1 MLLVADHSFLVTQR
15 WDIRVG
21 TSQGP
26 RTLIT
31 LKCLDTSILNT
42 DKNHLITLTVDGK
55 RVRIL
60 IPVGGAG
67 DAQRSFVYNLVAALA
82 PMVKFG
88 KVQLLLNAGD
98 HAHLKQ
104 AVEGI

>member
-1 MLLVADHSFLVTQR
+1 LVTQH

-42 DKNHLITLTVDGK
+42 DENHLITLTESHH
-55 RVRIL
+55 
-60 IPVGGAG
+60 G
-67 DAQRSFVYNLVAALA
+67 DTT
-82 PMVKFG
+82 
-88 KVQLLLNAGD
+88 
-98 HAHLKQ
+98 
-104 AVEGI
+104 

>member
-42 DKNHLITLTVDGK
+42 DKNHLITLTPDREEKEKLEKQLIVHCAASA
-55 RVRIL
+55 VRL
-60 IPVGGAG
+60 
-67 DAQRSFVYNLVAALA
+67 RKY
-82 PMVKFG
+82 
-88 KVQLLLNAGD
+88 
-98 HAHLKQ
+98 
-104 AVEGI
+104 

>member
-31 LKCLDTSILNT
+31 FKCLDTSILNT
-42 DKNHLITLTVDGK
+42 DKNHLITLTV
-55 RVRIL
+55 R
-60 IPVGGAG
+60 A
-67 DAQRSFVYNLVAALA
+67 
-82 PMVKFG
+82 
-88 KVQLLLNAGD
+88 LNARLFARDKNGPESQVVMASRD
-98 HAHLKQ
+98 RDISGTYHYYQ
-104 AVEGI
+104 

>member
-1 MLLVADHSFLVTQR
+1 MLLVADQSVLVTQR

-42 DKNHLITLTVDGK
+42 DKNHLITLTLPLD
-55 RVRIL
+55 IHSNTFFPFL
-60 IPVGGAG
+60 
-67 DAQRSFVYNLVAALA
+67 YNNNK
-82 PMVKFG
+82 MTTS
-88 KVQLLLNAGD
+88 QLHVTLYSPLD
-98 HAHLKQ
+98 WRTTFTQTTLC
-104 AVEGI
+104 

>member
-21 TSQGP
+21 MSQGP

-42 DKNHLITLTVDGK
+42 DENHLISLTPPIAGK
-55 RVRIL
+55 NTMHGIEAKERRDLHLSWTVT
-60 IPVGGAG
+60 GNT
-67 DAQRSFVYNLVAALA
+67 RSTSKQLAAH
-82 PMVKFG
+82 
-88 KVQLLLNAGD
+88 NTRTED
-98 HAHLKQ
+98 
-104 AVEGI
+104 

>member
-42 DKNHLITLTVDGK
+42 DKNHLITLT
-55 RVRIL
+55 
-60 IPVGGAG
+60 
-67 DAQRSFVYNLVAALA
+67 
-82 PMVKFG
+82 
-88 KVQLLLNAGD
+88 LLQGVITTRQLNARRN
-98 HAHLKQ
+98 
-104 AVEGI
+104 I

>member
-42 DKNHLITLTVDGK
+42 DENHLITLTPCVTPRHNIDGPTA
-55 RVRIL
+55 VTL
-60 IPVGGAG
+60 PL
-67 DAQRSFVYNLVAALA
+67 FLYNHY
-82 PMVKFG
+82 FSG
-88 KVQLLLNAGD
+88 R
-98 HAHLKQ
+98 KQ
-104 AVEGI
+104 

>member
-1 MLLVADHSFLVTQR
+1 LVTQR

-42 DKNHLITLTVDGK
+42 DKNHLITLTQD
-55 RVRIL
+55 
-60 IPVGGAG
+60 
-67 DAQRSFVYNLVAALA
+67 
-82 PMVKFG
+82 
-88 KVQLLLNAGD
+88 
-98 HAHLKQ
+98 
-104 AVEGI
+104 EGRLHGVLSSVTI

>member
-1 MLLVADHSFLVTQR
+1 MSRVLSAKLTDKHLSNNILIYSWSTTCIYALFAFDPPKAMLLVADHSFLVTQR

-42 DKNHLITLTVDGK
+42 DENHLITLTHHYRHSKEYDT
-55 RVRIL
+55 R
-60 IPVGGAG
+60 
-67 DAQRSFVYNLVAALA
+67 
-82 PMVKFG
+82 
-88 KVQLLLNAGD
+88 
-98 HAHLKQ
+98 
-104 AVEGI
+104 EGTYFK